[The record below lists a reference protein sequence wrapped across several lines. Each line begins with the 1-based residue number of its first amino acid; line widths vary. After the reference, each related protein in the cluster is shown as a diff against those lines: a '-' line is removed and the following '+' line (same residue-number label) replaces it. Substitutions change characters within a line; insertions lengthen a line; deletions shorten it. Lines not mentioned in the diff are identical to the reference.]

1 MTPLSRE
8 IDPPRPSTSLGE
20 DTLRNSDPRKM
31 WSSGVVSFLVTAIG
45 AVAPRQNR
53 SLGVQ

>member
-1 MTPLSRE
+1 MTPLSCE

-20 DTLRNSDPRKM
+20 DTLRDSDPRKM
-31 WSSGVVSFLVTAIG
+31 WRSGVVSFLVTAIG
-45 AVAPRQNR
+45 AVAPRQHR